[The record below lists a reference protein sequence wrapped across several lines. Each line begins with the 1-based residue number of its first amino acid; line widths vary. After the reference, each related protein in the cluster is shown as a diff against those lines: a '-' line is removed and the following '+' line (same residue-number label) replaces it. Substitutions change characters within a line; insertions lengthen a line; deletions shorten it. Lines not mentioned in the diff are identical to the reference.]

1 MIHVFYLTVENS
13 SGERLELTNNHRCYD
28 VIEID
33 GLTPPNAT
41 INTIDIAGYDG
52 TLFNNSKLSQRNIVI
67 NLRVKH
73 PIEKNRLNLYRFF
86 GVKQWIKIYYKSR
99 SRNVYVEGY
108 VESFEDNFFVQRQTA
123 QISIIC
129 PDSYWKNHTESVFQF
144 SNIISMFEFPFSINS
159 YGAELSTVSDESR
172 ANVFIDGVSTGGI
185 IELTLNENIHY
196 LIVENNTTNERFL
209 ILTDL
214 LSGDK
219 ITINTNFRK
228 KSVKRLRN
236 GVETNLINERKVSS
250 TWLQFRPGNNEIS
263 CTSSAGAIDLSGTI
277 TVVQK
282 YEGV

>member
-1 MIHVFYLTVENS
+1 MIHVFYLAVENS
-13 SGERLELTNNHRCYD
+13 SGERLELTNNHKFYD

-41 INTIDIAGYDG
+41 INTIGIAGADG
-52 TLFNNSKLSQRNIVI
+52 TLFNNSKLSQRNVI
-67 NLRVKH
+67 ITLNIKYPVK
-73 PIEKNRLNLYRFF
+73 KNRLNLYRFF
-86 GVKQWIKIYYKSR
+86 RVKQWIRVFYKSG
-99 SRNVYVEGY
+99 SRNVYIEGY
-108 VESFEDNFFVQRQTA
+108 IESFEDNFFVQRQTA

-129 PDSYWKNHTESVFQF
+129 PDPYWKNHTESVFQF
-144 SNIISMFEFPFSINS
+144 SNIIPMFEFPFCINS
-159 YGAELSTVSDESR
+159 YGAELSTVSEESR
-172 ANVFIDGVSTGGI
+172 ANVFITGVSTGGI
-185 IELTLNENIHY
+185 IELTLNEDIHY
-196 LIVENNTTNERFL
+196 LIVKNNTTNERFL

-219 ITINTNFRK
+219 ITINTNFGK